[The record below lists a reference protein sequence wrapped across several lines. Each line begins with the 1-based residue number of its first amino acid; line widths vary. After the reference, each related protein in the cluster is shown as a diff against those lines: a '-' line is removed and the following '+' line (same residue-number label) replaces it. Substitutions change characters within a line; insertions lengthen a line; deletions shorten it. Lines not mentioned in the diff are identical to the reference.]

1 MNCYL
6 LYVEGELSM
15 THVQSGNTQADERK
29 SVFSLFRNR
38 FVQAIMVAGLFMQI
52 GVWVR
57 NFAVLLFVMEMTNGD
72 SFAVSMVSVAEF
84 APIFIFSFIGGTFAD
99 RWRPKRTMIWCDF
112 LSALSVFAVMWT
124 IVLGDWHAVFFTTF
138 ISAILSQFSQPS
150 SMKLFKQ
157 HVPEE
162 MLQAGMSIFQTMV
175 ALFMVL
181 GPAIGTAIFQHYG
194 IQVSLVIT
202 GIAFI
207 LSAGALLFLPA
218 DHAEDKE
225 KQKQT
230 NVMQELAAG
239 FRYVMK
245 SRLLKPLGGCFAFA
259 GLAIGLIQPMGA
271 FLVTERLGLP
281 KENLSYLVMVNGG
294 AMLIGGA
301 LAMGISKKLLPQH
314 MLAVGMLMSSGGMLM
329 AGLSTQLW
337 LTLVAQFISGLFL
350 PCIQIGINT
359 MILQNTEG
367 DFIGRVN
374 GILSPMFTGAM
385 VLTMSLSGGIKQIT
399 SIVFIYEVATV
410 LFILGILVMLPILI
424 ARKPTPNDS
433 LQQTTGTEG

>member
-1 MNCYL
+1 
-6 LYVEGELSM
+6 M
-15 THVQSGNTQADERK
+15 THVQSGNTQADEKK

-385 VLTMSLSGGIKQIT
+385 VLTMSLSGGIKQLT

-424 ARKPTPNDS
+424 ARKPSPNDS
-433 LQQTTGTEG
+433 LQRTTGTEG